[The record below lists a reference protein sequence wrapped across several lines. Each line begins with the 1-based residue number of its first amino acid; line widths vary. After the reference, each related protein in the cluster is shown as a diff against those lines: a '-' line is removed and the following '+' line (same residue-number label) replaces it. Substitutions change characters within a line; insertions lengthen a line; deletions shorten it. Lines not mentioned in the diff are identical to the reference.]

1 MRNMFLITAVLFWLA
16 TAAVAADQNKDA
28 QQQSQPTE
36 QTQMARNDADG
47 SMDHAASA
55 KSECP
60 PETEKHSQR
69 KRQQDDPEGDPQASQ
84 NQVEYGGGG

>member
-1 MRNMFLITAVLFWLA
+1 MRNTFLITAVLFCLVS
-16 TAAVAADQNKDA
+16 AAVAADRKKDA
-28 QQQSQPTE
+28 EQQSPQTK

-55 KSECP
+55 KNDHALKARE
-60 PETEKHSQR
+60 HSKR
-69 KRQQDDPEGDPQASQ
+69 KNLQHDPEGDPQASQ